1 MVDTDERWRAAVIG
15 GGGDAATATEPSL
28 PAAITR
34 RLRELAWEDKDKE
47 KARTVVDLVDSETPI
62 ECDHE
67 EGHLCPSPCSDIPS
81 SKYLPHYQLSNY
93 CQFYYYLHCTNY
105 MVVSM
110 EYYAYEEPSS
120 VSL

>member
-81 SKYLPHYQLSNY
+81 SKYLPQEISLSV
-93 CQFYYYLHCTNY
+93 C
-105 MVVSM
+105 
-110 EYYAYEEPSS
+110 
-120 VSL
+120 SLFCRIHDFFFFFKIP